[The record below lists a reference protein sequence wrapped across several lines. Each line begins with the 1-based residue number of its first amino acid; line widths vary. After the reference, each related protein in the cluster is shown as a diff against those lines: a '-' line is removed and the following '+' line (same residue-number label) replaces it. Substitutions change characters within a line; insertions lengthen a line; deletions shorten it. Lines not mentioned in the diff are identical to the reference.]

1 MTRGWRYRVRNHVR
15 SSVWVVTVTGA
26 VLAVLFHRVIWQFD
40 LWVRWE
46 LSNMKFEM
54 IEDVSYLLHCSS

>member
-1 MTRGWRYRVRNHVR
+1 MTWVQRYRVRNYIR

-26 VLAVLFHRVIWQFD
+26 VLAVLFHRVVWQFD
-40 LWVRWE
+40 LWARWE

-54 IEDVSYLLHCSS
+54 IEDVSYLSHWCS